1 MWSRTEELLRLHE
14 GLRLKPYRC
23 TAGKLT
29 IGIGRNL
36 DDVGITEDEAVFMM
50 RNDID
55 RVKRELTQALPWWSS
70 LDPVRSVVLV
80 DLAFNLGLPRLLKF
94 TKMLTH
100 LRAGTWDAAANELL
114 ASRYATQVGE
124 RARRLAT
131 MLRSGNW
138 PVELQGVG

>member
-1 MWSRTEELLRLHE
+1 MWSRTEELLRFHE

-36 DDVGITEDEAVFMM
+36 DDVGITEDEAAFMM

-55 RVKRELTQALPWWSS
+55 RVKRELAQALPWWSS

-80 DLAFNLGLPRLLKF
+80 DLSFNLGLPRLLKF
-94 TKMLTH
+94 TKMLMH